1 VADSPLALLILCEE
15 THMTATRRQFLK
27 AAAAGSA
34 AGLVAPATT
43 VQAAGTDYSVQGIDV
58 ASYQGYP
65 NWSSVKSSGKTFA
78 FTKATE
84 GTTYTNPYFATNW
97 SRMKSNGLIRGAYHY
112 GRPGTDA
119 VSQANHFVNTVHPT
133 SGDLQ
138 LALDIETT
146 DGKSASAVRTWIVN
160 FINRIK
166 TLTGRPGII
175 YTGFY
180 FWRDSAGNGSNL
192 NCPLWL
198 AAYVS
203 NPAAYVPAAWS
214 TWSFWQYTSSGTVS
228 GVSGN
233 VDRDA
238 WNGTVANLNNLR
250 LP

>member
-1 VADSPLALLILCEE
+1 
-15 THMTATRRQFLK
+15 MTTMSRRRFLRT
-27 AAAAGSA
+27 AAATA
-34 AGLVAPATT
+34 AGAGVLATVSDAP
-43 VQAAGTDYSVQGIDV
+43 AAGTDYSVQGIDV

-65 NWSSVKSSGKTFA
+65 NWTSVKNSGKTFA

-97 SRMKSNGLIRGAYHY
+97 SRIKSAGLIRGAYHY
-112 GRPGTDA
+112 GRPGTDP
-119 VSQANHFVNTVHPT
+119 VNQANYFCNVVKPT

-138 LALDIETT
+138 MALDIETT
-146 DGKSASAVRTWIVN
+146 DGKSPSQVRSWIVA
-160 FINRIK
+160 FINQIK
-166 TLTGRPGII
+166 SRTGRPGII

-203 NPAAYVPAAWS
+203 NPASYVPAAWS
-214 TWSFWQYTSSGTVS
+214 TWSFWQYTSSGSVP

>member
-1 VADSPLALLILCEE
+1 MKLS
-15 THMTATRRQFLK
+15 RRQFLQTAVAVGAGVGVAGT
-27 AAAAGSA
+27 AA
-34 AGLVAPATT
+34 LTL
-43 VQAAGTDYSVQGIDV
+43 AAGTDYTYQGIDV

-65 NWSSVKSSGKTFA
+65 NWTSVRNSGKTFA

-84 GTTYTNPYFATNW
+84 GTSYVNPYFATNW
-97 SRMKSNGLIRGAYHY
+97 ARMKSAGLIRGAYHF
-112 GRPGTDA
+112 GRPSVDPVA
-119 VSQANHFVNTVHPT
+119 SANKFCDVVQPT

-138 LALDIETT
+138 MTLDIETT
-146 DGKSASAVRTWIVN
+146 DSKSPSQVRSWIVAFTN
-160 FINRIK
+160 QIVAR
-166 TLTGRPGII
+166 TGRPGII

-203 NPAAYVPAAWS
+203 DPTPYVPAAWS
-214 TWSFWQYTSSGTVS
+214 TWSFWQYTDAGSVP

-238 WNGTVANLNNLR
+238 WNGTLAGLDRLR

>member
-1 VADSPLALLILCEE
+1 MVL
-15 THMTATRRQFLK
+15 TRRQFLK
-27 AAAAGSA
+27 ASLAAGAVGAGA
-34 AGLVAPATT
+34 AGLTL
-43 VQAAGTDYSVQGIDV
+43 AAGTDYAVQGIDV

-65 NWSSVKSSGKTFA
+65 NWTSVKNSGKAFA

-97 SRMKSNGLIRGAYHY
+97 ARMKSAGLVRGAYHFGHPSVDPVAQADY
-112 GRPGTDA
+112 FCNVVRPT
-119 VSQANHFVNTVHPT
+119 H
-133 SGDLQ
+133 GDLQ
-138 LALDIETT
+138 MALDLEVT
-146 DGKSASAVRTWIVN
+146 DGRSPSQVRSWVVS
-160 FINRIK
+160 FINRIVYR
-166 TLTGRPGII
+166 TGSPGIS
-175 YTGFY
+175 YTGFS

-203 NPAAYVPAAWS
+203 DPAPYVPAAWS
-214 TWSFWQYTSSGTVS
+214 TWSFWQYTSSGSVP

-238 WNGTVANLNNLR
+238 WNGTLAGLNNLR

>member
-1 VADSPLALLILCEE
+1 
-15 THMTATRRQFLK
+15 MTKMSRRRFLK
-27 AAAAGSA
+27 SAAYTAAGAGVAGTA
-34 AGLVAPATT
+34 AYAL
-43 VQAAGTDYSVQGIDV
+43 AAGTDYAIQGIDV

-65 NWSSVKSSGKTFA
+65 NWTSVKNSGKTFA

-97 SRMKSNGLIRGAYHY
+97 ARIKSAGLIRGAYHY
-112 GRPGTDA
+112 GHPGTDPVA
-119 VSQANHFVNTVHPT
+119 QANYFCNVVAPT

-138 LALDIETT
+138 MTLDIETT
-146 DGKSASAVRTWIVN
+146 DGKTASQVRSWIVA
-160 FINRIK
+160 FINQIK
-166 TLTGRPGII
+166 SRTGRPGII

-203 NPAAYVPAAWS
+203 NPTPYVPAAWS
-214 TWSFWQYTSSGTVS
+214 TWSFWQYTDTGSVP

-238 WNGTVANLNNLR
+238 WNGSLTGLNNLR

>member
-1 VADSPLALLILCEE
+1 
-15 THMTATRRQFLK
+15 MTVTRRQFLRTAAAG
-27 AAAAGSA
+27 AAAAT
-34 AGLVAPATT
+34 LAPAAAR
-43 VQAAGTDYSVQGIDV
+43 AAGTDYSIQGIDV
-58 ASYQGYP
+58 SHWQGTV
-65 NWSSVKSSGKTFA
+65 NWSSVKGSGKTFA
-78 FTKATE
+78 FCKATE
-84 GTTYTNPYFATNW
+84 GTTYTDPTFATNW
-97 SRMKSNGLIRGAYHY
+97 SHMKSAGLIRGAYHF
-112 GRPGTDA
+112 GRPGSDPTT
-119 VSQANHFVNTVHPT
+119 QANRFVNVVKPV

-138 LALDIETT
+138 LVLDIEAT
-146 DGKSASAVRTWIVN
+146 DGKTPSQVRSWIVT
-160 FINRIK
+160 FINRVK

-214 TWSFWQYTSSGTVS
+214 TWSFWQYTSSGSVS

-238 WNGTVANLNNLR
+238 WNGSLSGLNSLR

>member
-1 VADSPLALLILCEE
+1 MLG
-15 THMTATRRQFLK
+15 
-27 AAAAGSA
+27 AAAAGVTGGVLGRSA
-34 AGLVAPATT
+34 VALAGGSSYAI
-43 VQAAGTDYSVQGIDV
+43 QGIDA

-65 NWSSVKSSGKTFA
+65 NWTSVKNAGITFA
-78 FTKATE
+78 FEKATE

-97 SRMKSNGLIRGAYHY
+97 ARIKSAGIIRGAYHY
-112 GRPGTDA
+112 GHPGSDPTA
-119 VSQANHFVNTVHPT
+119 QANFFVNTVHPT

-138 LALDIETT
+138 MVLDIEVT
-146 DGKSASAVRTWIVN
+146 DGRTPAQVWSWIQT
-160 FINRIK
+160 FIARIK

-180 FWRDSAGNGSNL
+180 FWRDSVGNPANNL

-203 NPAAYVPAAWS
+203 DPTPYVPRAWS
-214 TWSFWQYTSSGTVS
+214 YFSFWQYTSSGSVP

-238 WNGTVANLNNLR
+238 WNGSLSGLNNLR

>member
-1 VADSPLALLILCEE
+1 MAIS
-15 THMTATRRQFLK
+15 RRKFLK
-27 AAAAGSA
+27 SA
-34 AGLVAPATT
+34 AGVAGAAA
-43 VQAAGTDYSVQGIDV
+43 VGAGALSLAAGTDYAIQGIDV

-65 NWSSVKSSGKTFA
+65 NWTSVKNSGKTFA

-97 SRMKSNGLIRGAYHY
+97 ARIKSAGLIRGAYHY
-112 GRPGTDA
+112 GRPGTDP
-119 VSQANHFVNTVHPT
+119 VTQANRFCNVVAPT
-133 SGDLQ
+133 HGDLQ
-138 LALDIETT
+138 MTLDIEVT
-146 DGKSASAVRTWIVN
+146 DGKTPSQVRSWIVA
-160 FINRIK
+160 FINQIK
-166 TLTGRPGII
+166 SRTGRPGII

-203 NPAAYVPAAWS
+203 NPAPYVPAAWS
-214 TWSFWQYTSSGTVS
+214 FFTFWQYTSSGSVP

-238 WNGTVANLNNLR
+238 FNGSLTGLNNLR

>member
-1 VADSPLALLILCEE
+1 MALS
-15 THMTATRRQFLK
+15 RRQFLK
-27 AAAAGSA
+27 TAAAVGAGALGTGALVTA
-34 AGLVAPATT
+34 AGP
-43 VQAAGTDYSVQGIDV
+43 DYAVQGIDV

-65 NWSSVKSSGKTFA
+65 NWTSVKNSGKTFA

-97 SRMKSNGLIRGAYHY
+97 ARIAAAGLIRGAYHF
-112 GRPGTDA
+112 GRPGGDPVA
-119 VSQANHFVNTVHPT
+119 QANYFCNVVRPT
-133 SGDLQ
+133 HGDLQ
-138 LALDIETT
+138 MTLDIEVT
-146 DGKSASAVRTWIVN
+146 DGKTPSQVRSWIVA
-160 FINRIK
+160 FINTIQSR
-166 TLTGRPGII
+166 TGRPGII

-203 NPAAYVPAAWS
+203 NPAPYVPAAWS
-214 TWSFWQYTSSGTVS
+214 TWSFWQYTDTGSVP

-238 WNGTVANLNNLR
+238 FNGTVSLLNRLR